1 MASLTTLIW
10 VLVGLACWYIIV
22 RVVRHFFRFPIPA
35 FVARFIN
42 NPLRRRIQPPSTVV
56 DWMDL
61 REGMLA
67 LEIGPGPGTF
77 TIEAAKRLGERGK
90 LFAMDIEPKEILRL
104 NKRIGREQV
113 KNVETRVGSAYEL
126 PFPDGFFD
134 RVFMVTV
141 LGEIPDKRRALLE
154 IKRVLKEDGLLAVG
168 ELLLDPDYPRSK
180 TVIRWCEAQG
190 FRLLGKHGRLL
201 HYLLTFRK

>member
-154 IKRVLKEDGLLAVG
+154 IKRVLKELSL
-168 ELLLDPDYPRSK
+168 
-180 TVIRWCEAQG
+180 I
-190 FRLLGKHGRLL
+190 HI
-201 HYLLTFRK
+201 